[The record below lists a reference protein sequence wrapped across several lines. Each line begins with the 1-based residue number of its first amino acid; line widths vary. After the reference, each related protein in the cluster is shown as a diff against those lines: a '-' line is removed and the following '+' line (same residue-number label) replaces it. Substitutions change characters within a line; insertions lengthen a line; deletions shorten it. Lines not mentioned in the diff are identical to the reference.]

1 MKPSQVPAASI
12 RLRLLVDVEI
22 EGMRYRANQVIDID
36 PVKADVLLRMGQAD
50 NSKAAIAYAESL
62 SKNEP
67 IRHAGPADDVG
78 EFIA

>member
-1 MKPSQVPAASI
+1 MKLPAASSDLM

-22 EGMRYRANQVIDID
+22 EGMRYRANQVIDVD
-36 PVKADVLLRMGQAD
+36 QVKGDLLLRIGQAD

-67 IRHAGPADDVG
+67 IQHAGPADDVG